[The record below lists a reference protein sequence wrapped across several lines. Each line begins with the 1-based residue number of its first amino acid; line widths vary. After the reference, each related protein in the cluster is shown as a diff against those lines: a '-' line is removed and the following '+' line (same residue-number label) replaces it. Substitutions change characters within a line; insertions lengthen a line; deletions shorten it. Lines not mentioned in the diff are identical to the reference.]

1 MGGKPV
7 VFAVLG
13 EGRGCVVAVVGLHND
28 ANHDCTVSVTLTKF
42 ALLLLIFITQ
52 CQDLTAD
59 VDELSSNASQRDSY
73 HRQRLEIPRPTIAI
87 RSYPTAVLLLIVCT
101 TVLAIVAHIFSPS
114 TILPP
119 LDLQLVPVN
128 INWRGAQ
135 SVIRILSKF
144 GGTTSSVATSTVAT
158 VSAATSSACSAPPQC
173 DLVPF
178 VTATAALTDS
188 KDAKYP
194 PSPSK
199 SSLFRDPYVLQATES
214 STFCP
219 TTDVPTSTVIP
230 NVTGPSPSTPPI
242 CTPATL
248 LD

>member
-87 RSYPTAVLLLIVCT
+87 RSYCCPPADCLHNRAGDCGT
-101 TVLAIVAHIFSPS
+101 HIF
-114 TILPP
+114 
-119 LDLQLVPVN
+119 PVHH
-128 INWRGAQ
+128 
-135 SVIRILSKF
+135 F
-144 GGTTSSVATSTVAT
+144 TSLR
-158 VSAATSSACSAPPQC
+158 SAASSRQHKLERRPVSNPHPQQIWRHYQQCRYQHCCYRQCRYKQRVLSAPS
-173 DLVPF
+173 V
-178 VTATAALTDS
+178 
-188 KDAKYP
+188 
-194 PSPSK
+194 
-199 SSLFRDPYVLQATES
+199 
-214 STFCP
+214 
-219 TTDVPTSTVIP
+219 
-230 NVTGPSPSTPPI
+230 
-242 CTPATL
+242 
-248 LD
+248 